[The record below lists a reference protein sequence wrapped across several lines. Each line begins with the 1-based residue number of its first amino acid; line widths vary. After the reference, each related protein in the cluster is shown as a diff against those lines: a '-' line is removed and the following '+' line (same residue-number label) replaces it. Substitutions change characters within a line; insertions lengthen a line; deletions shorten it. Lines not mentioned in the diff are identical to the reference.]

1 MQGGA
6 RNRKERILKAGELNR
21 GRNPTR
27 PARTEPFC
35 GMGRLGP
42 GMARACPFFGLAE
55 KRRVSVVSCIKWL
68 LRAPQKIQ
76 VKAQLVVNGR
86 SLNKGCNAGLSL
98 LWGSLRA
105 KREGIICGVTPL
117 GKDMPFP
124 ARRALQL
131 IPSRFA

>member
-1 MQGGA
+1 MLTRA
-6 RNRKERILKAGELNR
+6 T
-21 GRNPTR
+21 GRYL
-27 PARTEPFC
+27 PA
-35 GMGRLGP
+35 
-42 GMARACPFFGLAE
+42 
-55 KRRVSVVSCIKWL
+55 VSSEVSCIKWL

-76 VKAQLVVNGR
+76 VKAQPAVNGC

-105 KREGIICGVTPL
+105 TREGIICRVAPF